1 MERLTRPVLDLHAV
15 PTTITEGNDDQALA
29 HISACNVCNQDRFS
43 SPVIGLL
50 VEFESHSCWYDA
62 ALTLAAEALNAG
74 VKTDLHMFHKN
85 PQMVRNALVRFGLD
99 VEKLREA
106 DLLRMID
113 SYTVQTGVGSAG
125 ELKGGGRFKQDSLK
139 LTDWAA
145 AAKQQI
151 TEGIPEA
158 EKNRLHIDDNLT
170 VLNRYNQENEVIDYW
185 RTRIIPLYR
194 AREAVLVNALL
205 TGVSSEGF
213 YKQFEALCD
222 WIIDCRT
229 QEENGHVENY
239 VRVRTMHG
247 KSFDS
252 RWQHV
257 RLRDDGW
264 VSLDPTRRRISDLG
278 IAGWLKGPGK
288 A

>member
-1 MERLTRPVLDLHAV
+1 LPHSLSLPLIKELV
-15 PTTITEGNDDQALA
+15 PASFDFGSI
-29 HISACNVCNQDRFS
+29 V
-43 SPVIGLL
+43 L

-62 ALTLAAEALNAG
+62 ALTLASQALTGG

-85 PQMVRNALVRFGLD
+85 PHAVRDALARFGLD
-99 VEKLREA
+99 VGKLRER
-106 DLLRMID
+106 DLLRIID
-113 SYTVQTGVGSAG
+113 SYTVQTGVGSP
-125 ELKGGGRFKQDSLK
+125 EDLKGSDVFKQTSLK

-151 TEGIPEA
+151 SEGIPEA

-170 VLNRYNQENEVIDYW
+170 VLNRYNGENEVIDYW

-194 AREAVLVNALL
+194 ARESVLVNALL

-213 YKQFEALCD
+213 YKQFEAMCD
-222 WIIDCRT
+222 GIVDFRT
-229 QEENGHVENY
+229 HEENGQVENY

-252 RWQHV
+252 RWQNV
-257 RLRDDGW
+257 KIAADGR
-264 VSLDPTRRRISDLG
+264 VSLSPTRRKVTELG
-278 IAGWLKGPGK
+278 IGGWLKGPGK
-288 A
+288 G

>member
-1 MERLTRPVLDLHAV
+1 MPRNLALPLIKELV
-15 PTTITEGNDDQALA
+15 PAGFDFGSI
-29 HISACNVCNQDRFS
+29 V
-43 SPVIGLL
+43 L

-62 ALTLAAEALNAG
+62 ALTLASQALNGG
-74 VKTDLHMFHKN
+74 VKTDLHMFHKD
-85 PQMVRNALVRFGLD
+85 PHAVRDALARLGLD
-99 VEKLREA
+99 VGKLLEK
-106 DLLRMID
+106 DLLRIID
-113 SYTVQTGVGSAG
+113 SYTVQTGIGSPEA
-125 ELKGGGRFKQDSLK
+125 LKGSDKFKQTSLK

-151 TEGIPEA
+151 SEGIPEA

-194 AREAVLVNALL
+194 ARESVLVNALL

-213 YKQFEALCD
+213 YKQFEAMCD
-222 WIIDCRT
+222 GIIDCRT

-239 VRVRTMHG
+239 VRVRSMHG

-257 RLRDDGW
+257 RVMADGRVGLDSSRPR
-264 VSLDPTRRRISDLG
+264 VSELG
-278 IAGWLKGPGK
+278 IGGWLKGPGR

>member
-1 MERLTRPVLDLHAV
+1 MIKELV
-15 PTTITEGNDDQALA
+15 PAGFDFGN
-29 HISACNVCNQDRFS
+29 I
-43 SPVIGLL
+43 IL

-62 ALTLAAEALNAG
+62 ALTLASQALTGG
-74 VKTDLHMFHKN
+74 VTTDLHRFHKN
-85 PQMVRNALVRFGLD
+85 PQGVRYALARFGLD
-99 VEKLREA
+99 VGKLLER
-106 DLLRMID
+106 DMLRIID
-113 SYTVQTGVGSAG
+113 SYTVQTGIGSPQD
-125 ELKGGGRFKQDSLK
+125 LKGSDKFKQISLK

-158 EKNRLHIDDNLT
+158 EKNRLHIDDDLT

-194 AREAVLVNALL
+194 ARESVLVNALL

-213 YKQFEALCD
+213 YKQFEAMCD
-222 WIIDCRT
+222 GIIDCRT
-229 QEENGHVENY
+229 QEESGQVENY

-257 RLRDDGW
+257 SVMADGR
-264 VSLDPTRRRISDLG
+264 VSLDASRRRVSELG
-278 IAGWLKGPGK
+278 IGGWLRGPGGG
-288 A
+288 

>member
-1 MERLTRPVLDLHAV
+1 MSRNLVLPLIKELV
-15 PTTITEGNDDQALA
+15 PTGFEYGSI
-29 HISACNVCNQDRFS
+29 I
-43 SPVIGLL
+43 L
-50 VEFESHSCWYDA
+50 VEFESQSCWYDA
-62 ALTLAAEALNAG
+62 ALTLASQALSSG

-85 PQMVRNALVRFGLD
+85 PHSVRNSLARLGLD
-99 VEKLREA
+99 IEKLREK
-106 DLLRMID
+106 DLLRIID
-113 SYTVQTGVGSAG
+113 SYTVQTGIGSPDN
-125 ELKGGGRFKQDSLK
+125 LKGSDAFKQQSLK
-139 LTDWAA
+139 LTDWAL

-158 EKNRLHIDDNLT
+158 EKNRLHIDDDLT

-194 AREAVLVNALL
+194 ARESLLVNALL
-205 TGVSSEGF
+205 IGVSTEGF
-213 YKQFEALCD
+213 YKQFEAMCD
-222 WIIDCRT
+222 GIIDCRT
-229 QEENGHVENY
+229 QEENGKVENY

-257 RLRDDGW
+257 KVMDDGRM
-264 VSLDPTRRRISDLG
+264 SLDPSRRRISELG
-278 IAGWLKGPGK
+278 IGGWLKGPGR